1 MSDDRILVPV
11 ARSAT
16 LRKTVEYVV
25 QTALAGEGES
35 YVRFIYVHPPEAGG
49 DQEQTATTVDHG
61 DLEAATESAA
71 ELLNRVSVWASEDA
85 SEEKD
90 RLTVETGQIGRD
102 RYLFSPQDVA
112 DAIATEA
119 RDHDVDRI
127 ILDPEYDPGIG
138 APFLRPLEVELS
150 RVSGCQIEEAP
161 VTVATRRS
169 PLSIGGTPL
178 QIGAI
183 FGISFLFYQILG
195 GTFDFFDLVTGALSA
210 TIVAVGLSRVTFS
223 NDPTKYAPRRIARMG
238 VYIPYLLWEIVK
250 SNIQIATVILHPRL
264 PIDPRMTRIKPAV
277 WGGLPVTTL
286 ANSITLTPG
295 TLSTRVEGRTLKVHT
310 LVPGAREDLF
320 DGGLERAV
328 RFVFYG
334 RKAMGIPSLREREA
348 CEILQEPAGTAGSE
362 ASTPEDSADE
372 TDDGGDGS

>member
-11 ARSAT
+11 TRSAT
-16 LRKTVEYVV
+16 LRQTVEYAV

-35 YVRFIYVHPPEAGG
+35 YVRFTYVHPPEAGG
-49 DQEQTATTVDHG
+49 GQEQTFASADREEL
-61 DLEAATESAA
+61 DAAIKSSS
-71 ELLNRVSVWASEDA
+71 ELLNRVSVWAGEDA
-85 SEEKD
+85 GDEED
-90 RLTVETGQIGRD
+90 RLTVETSQIGRD

-119 RDHDVDRI
+119 RDAGVNRI

-138 APFLRPLEVELS
+138 APFLRPLEVELT
-150 RVSGCQIEEAP
+150 RVSDCRIEEAS

-183 FGISFLFYQILG
+183 FGISFVFYQILG

-223 NDPTKYAPRRIARMG
+223 SDPTKYAPRRIARMG

-348 CEILQEPAGTAGSE
+348 CEILQPLPNEGISQ
-362 ASTPEDSADE
+362 ASTPEESPDDTDE
-372 TDDGGDGS
+372 GGDGS